1 MLLIAHQLFTGS
13 AMIQKWHLKN
23 VQKNLKKLLTL
34 SRNFETVAAHT
45 VTK

>member
-1 MLLIAHQLFTGS
+1 LIAHQVFTS
-13 AMIQKWHLKN
+13 QDASLKTVLKN

-34 SRNFETVAAHT
+34 SWSFETVAAHT